1 MRELI
6 DAFFRERS
14 IVNHHIASF
23 NDFLPTIDNPNS
35 RMQRIV
41 DNLRS
46 SPEDERRGIIKLDE
60 DRTEGDV
67 IEIRIGRKRDD
78 RGRIDLEAKPT
89 ITLGLPIVKEANGA
103 THPLNPM
110 EARLRNLNYTAPI
123 YLDFTVIENGIER
136 EPERVHIGNFP
147 IMVKSKRCL
156 LYKENMETEGEL
168 NQDEYRRKLIELGE
182 DLFDP
187 GAYFIIGGTERA
199 LISLED
205 LAPNRVL
212 VEFNERYGRKVEVAK
227 VFSQKEGYRALTL
240 MEKKKDGQLIV
251 SVPTASGQIPLII
264 LMKALGMEKD
274 EEIYNAIVSA
284 SEMAN
289 IVYANIEECQ
299 NKKSYP
305 PNGIFTRDDAIS
317 YLEKKFATGQAKEY
331 RIKKVESI
339 LDRSLLTHLG
349 DTREDR
355 IKKAIF
361 LGRVART
368 VLELS
373 LGARREDDKDHY
385 ANKRLKLAGDLMED
399 LFRVAF
405 ANLVKDLKY
414 QLERSYARRRELKI
428 SSAIR
433 PDLLTQRL
441 LHALAT
447 GNWVGGRAGVS
458 QLLDRTSNMS
468 ALSHL
473 RRVTSPLTRSQPHFE
488 ARDLHPTQWGRLCPN
503 ETPEGQNCVAPET
516 EVLLGDGAATTIGEL
531 EHSWKNA
538 RLTTVDWKRG
548 RRLRTAHLA
557 RYIKTKPNPHMFRV
571 TTRESGRSILA
582 TKDHPFFTPNGRRE
596 LADLKAGDRV
606 AVLPFDPPRFESP
619 VPAVLVSEMDIARV
633 LPPGSHVA
641 HAVRVLKSRGLLPL
655 TTDEE
660 ALPIVARLAG
670 HLFGDGGIYRHGKYW
685 AGLGFTG
692 KPEDLEQVRRDVQ
705 ALGFHASEIRT
716 HHVKSEVAEGST
728 TNFFCGSK
736 PLWAL
741 FAALDV
747 PCGDKAAVK
756 YRVPEWL
763 RKMPPWIKRE
773 FLAAYFG
780 SELGKPAIDGRYG
793 KTFLQPA
800 FSLNKVPDALAG
812 GMEFV
817 RDIRFM
823 LREFGVRVSRI
834 TTTKGWRRKDGTVTR
849 KIRVHLSAELHSL
862 RNLYARVGYR
872 YSIERERLSRYAVAY
887 IDARSKMTRDRLA
900 ARARAAELR
909 AAGLTR
915 AQVFSHLANHG
926 IRRHDLANW
935 EKTGEGA
942 VHVSAHDFPKFDDFV
957 VDRTGGLGASGLVWE
972 PIESVEPGLGDDV
985 RDVTTS
991 EDTHTFIANG
1001 FVCGNCGLVKNL
1013 ALVIDVSEGFPEEE
1027 VKLLLADLGTKQV
1040 KGQQTQLTRV
1050 YVNGDLVGLHEDPK
1064 MLVAEIRERRRSG
1077 LLSHEVNVHF
1087 DENMGEIIINCDEG
1101 RIRRPLLVVKD
1112 GHLVFSRKHVDEL
1125 KMGRLRFSDLVR
1137 NGIVEW
1143 IDAEEEEDTFIAIY
1157 PYDVPSRCK
1166 ECKHPLSRNDVTW
1179 ANMGSRD
1186 EEAELQSAHCHKTFK
1201 VKASITKEHSH
1212 IEVDPMVILGVAS
1225 GVVPYPEHNS
1235 SPRVTMGAGMAK
1247 QSLGLGSSNYRLRP
1261 DTRSH
1266 LLHYPEQPL
1275 VQTDSMKHVSF
1286 NERPAGQNFVVA
1298 VMSHHGY
1305 NMEDAIVMNKASID
1319 RVLGRSSFMRT
1330 YRAEERRYPGGQE
1343 DHFEIPSPDV
1353 RGARADLSYANL
1365 TPDDGLISPEV
1376 LVTGGEVLIGKTSPP
1391 RFLEEE
1397 TDFLTPQKRRETSVT
1412 VRHGESGWV
1421 DSVMLTESENGSKLA
1436 KVKVRDL
1443 RVPELGDKFAS
1454 RHGQKGVIGLIA
1466 PHEDMPFTSQG
1477 IIPDLIINPHAIPSR
1492 MTVAHVLEQIGGKV
1506 GSLEGRPID
1515 GTPFSGE
1522 REEALRKA
1530 LEENGF
1536 RSNGK
1541 EILYDGRT
1549 GRMIPA
1555 EIFVGVIYYQ
1565 KLHHM
1570 VSGKLHV
1577 RSRGPVQILTRQPT
1591 EGRSRQ
1597 GGLRFGEMERDCLIG
1612 HGAAMVIKDRLLDES
1627 DGTVQYVCGNPEC
1640 GHFAIKD
1647 RKGALRCPVCDN
1659 TSKIYPVQTSYAF
1672 KLLLDELLSLGVA
1685 MRLQL
1690 EDLK

>member
-1 MRELI
+1 MEDLI

-41 DNLRS
+41 DNHRS
-46 SPEDERRGIIKLDE
+46 SPEDERRGLIKLDE

-67 IEIRIGRKRDD
+67 IEIRIGRKRDE
-78 RGRIDLEAKPT
+78 RGRMDQESKPT

-103 THPLNPM
+103 THPLTPM

-136 EPERVHIGNFP
+136 EPERVHVGNLP
-147 IMVKSKRCL
+147 IMVKSKRCQ
-156 LYKENMETEGEL
+156 LYKENLETEGEL
-168 NQDEYRRKLIELGE
+168 TLDEYRGMLVEKGE
-182 DLFDP
+182 DPVDP
-187 GAYFIIGGTERA
+187 GGYFIIGGTERT

-240 MEKKKDGQLIV
+240 MEKKKDGLLIV

-264 LMKALGMEKD
+264 LMKALGMERD
-274 EEIYNAIVSA
+274 EDIHNAIVSHPA
-284 SEMAN
+284 MAN
-289 IVYANIEECQ
+289 IVYANIEEVK

-305 PNGIFTRDDAIS
+305 PNGILSRDDSIG

-331 RIKKVESI
+331 RTKKVESI
-339 LDRSLLTHLG
+339 LDRSLLPHLG
-349 DTREDR
+349 DAREDR

-373 LGARREDDKDHY
+373 LEKRREDDKDHY

-503 ETPEGQNCVAPET
+503 ETPEGQNC
-516 EVLLGDGAATTIGEL
+516 
-531 EHSWKNA
+531 
-538 RLTTVDWKRG
+538 
-548 RRLRTAHLA
+548 
-557 RYIKTKPNPHMFRV
+557 
-571 TTRESGRSILA
+571 
-582 TKDHPFFTPNGRRE
+582 
-596 LADLKAGDRV
+596 
-606 AVLPFDPPRFESP
+606 
-619 VPAVLVSEMDIARV
+619 
-633 LPPGSHVA
+633 
-641 HAVRVLKSRGLLPL
+641 
-655 TTDEE
+655 
-660 ALPIVARLAG
+660 
-670 HLFGDGGIYRHGKYW
+670 
-685 AGLGFTG
+685 
-692 KPEDLEQVRRDVQ
+692 
-705 ALGFHASEIRT
+705 
-716 HHVKSEVAEGST
+716 
-728 TNFFCGSK
+728 
-736 PLWAL
+736 
-741 FAALDV
+741 
-747 PCGDKAAVK
+747 
-756 YRVPEWL
+756 
-763 RKMPPWIKRE
+763 
-773 FLAAYFG
+773 
-780 SELGKPAIDGRYG
+780 
-793 KTFLQPA
+793 
-800 FSLNKVPDALAG
+800 
-812 GMEFV
+812 
-817 RDIRFM
+817 
-823 LREFGVRVSRI
+823 
-834 TTTKGWRRKDGTVTR
+834 
-849 KIRVHLSAELHSL
+849 
-862 RNLYARVGYR
+862 
-872 YSIERERLSRYAVAY
+872 
-887 IDARSKMTRDRLA
+887 
-900 ARARAAELR
+900 
-909 AAGLTR
+909 
-915 AQVFSHLANHG
+915 
-926 IRRHDLANW
+926 
-935 EKTGEGA
+935 
-942 VHVSAHDFPKFDDFV
+942 
-957 VDRTGGLGASGLVWE
+957 
-972 PIESVEPGLGDDV
+972 
-985 RDVTTS
+985 
-991 EDTHTFIANG
+991 
-1001 FVCGNCGLVKNL
+1001 GLVKNL
-1013 ALVIDVSEGFPEEE
+1013 ALVIDVSEGFPDDE
-1027 VKLLLADLGTKQV
+1027 VTLLLADLGTKQV
-1040 KGQQTQLTRV
+1040 KGQQTQFTRV
-1050 YVNGDLVGLHEDPK
+1050 YVNGDLVGLHEDPI
-1064 MLVAEIRERRRSG
+1064 MLVSEVRERRRSG
-1077 LLSHEVNVHF
+1077 LLSHEVNARY
-1087 DENMGEIIINCDEG
+1087 DDNMGEIIINCDEG

-1112 GHLVFSRKHVDEL
+1112 GHLVLSKKHLEDL
-1125 KMGRLRFSDLVR
+1125 KLGRTRFSDLVR
-1137 NGIVEW
+1137 SGVVEW
-1143 IDAEEEEDTFIAIY
+1143 VDAEEEEDTFIAMY
-1157 PYDVPSRCK
+1157 PYDVPARCK
-1166 ECKHPLSRNDVTW
+1166 ECRHPLSRSDTTW
-1179 ANMGSRD
+1179 VNLGSRD
-1186 EEAELQSAHCHKTFK
+1186 EDVELECHYCHKTFR
-1201 VKASITKEHSH
+1201 VKSLVTKETTHL
-1212 IEVDPMVILGVAS
+1212 EVDPLAILGVAS
-1225 GVVPYPEHNS
+1225 GLVPYPEHNS

-1247 QSLGLGSSNYRLRP
+1247 QSLGLGASNYRSRP

-1266 LLHYPEQPL
+1266 LLHYPQAPL
-1275 VQTDSMKHVSF
+1275 VQTNAMDYVAF

-1298 VMSHHGY
+1298 VMSYHGY

-1319 RVLGRSSFMRT
+1319 RGLGRSSFMRT

-1376 LVTGGEVLIGKTSPP
+1376 QVLGGEVLIGKTSPP

-1397 TDFLTPQKRRETSVT
+1397 TDFLTPQKRRETSIT

-1466 PHEDMPFTSQG
+1466 PQEDMPFTGQG

-1506 GSLEGRPID
+1506 SSMEGRFIN

-1522 REEALRKA
+1522 REDSLRKG
-1530 LEENGF
+1530 LEEAGF

-1549 GRMIPA
+1549 GQMIPA
-1555 EIFVGVIYYQ
+1555 EIFIGVIYYQ

-1627 DGTVQYVCGNPEC
+1627 DGTVQYVCGNSDC

-1647 RKGALRCPVCDN
+1647 RKGNLRCPVCEN

>member
-89 ITLGLPIVKEANGA
+89 ITLGLPVVKEANGA

-156 LYKENMETEGEL
+156 LYKENMETEG
-168 NQDEYRRKLIELGE
+168 Q
-182 DLFDP
+182 
-187 GAYFIIGGTERA
+187 
-199 LISLED
+199 
-205 LAPNRVL
+205 
-212 VEFNERYGRKVEVAK
+212 
-227 VFSQKEGYRALTL
+227 LT
-240 MEKKKDGQLIV
+240 V

-274 EEIYNAIVSA
+274 EDIYNAVVSTP
-284 SEMAN
+284 EMAN

-299 NKKSYP
+299 NKKIYP
-305 PNGIFTRDDAIS
+305 PNGIFTRDDAIN

-339 LDRSLLTHLG
+339 LDRSLLPHLG

-373 LGARREDDKDHY
+373 LGMRREDDKDHY

-503 ETPEGQNCVAPET
+503 ETPEGQNC
-516 EVLLGDGAATTIGEL
+516 
-531 EHSWKNA
+531 
-538 RLTTVDWKRG
+538 
-548 RRLRTAHLA
+548 
-557 RYIKTKPNPHMFRV
+557 
-571 TTRESGRSILA
+571 
-582 TKDHPFFTPNGRRE
+582 
-596 LADLKAGDRV
+596 
-606 AVLPFDPPRFESP
+606 
-619 VPAVLVSEMDIARV
+619 
-633 LPPGSHVA
+633 
-641 HAVRVLKSRGLLPL
+641 
-655 TTDEE
+655 
-660 ALPIVARLAG
+660 
-670 HLFGDGGIYRHGKYW
+670 
-685 AGLGFTG
+685 
-692 KPEDLEQVRRDVQ
+692 
-705 ALGFHASEIRT
+705 
-716 HHVKSEVAEGST
+716 
-728 TNFFCGSK
+728 
-736 PLWAL
+736 
-741 FAALDV
+741 
-747 PCGDKAAVK
+747 
-756 YRVPEWL
+756 
-763 RKMPPWIKRE
+763 
-773 FLAAYFG
+773 
-780 SELGKPAIDGRYG
+780 
-793 KTFLQPA
+793 
-800 FSLNKVPDALAG
+800 
-812 GMEFV
+812 
-817 RDIRFM
+817 
-823 LREFGVRVSRI
+823 
-834 TTTKGWRRKDGTVTR
+834 
-849 KIRVHLSAELHSL
+849 
-862 RNLYARVGYR
+862 
-872 YSIERERLSRYAVAY
+872 
-887 IDARSKMTRDRLA
+887 
-900 ARARAAELR
+900 
-909 AAGLTR
+909 
-915 AQVFSHLANHG
+915 
-926 IRRHDLANW
+926 
-935 EKTGEGA
+935 
-942 VHVSAHDFPKFDDFV
+942 
-957 VDRTGGLGASGLVWE
+957 
-972 PIESVEPGLGDDV
+972 
-985 RDVTTS
+985 
-991 EDTHTFIANG
+991 
-1001 FVCGNCGLVKNL
+1001 GLVKNC

-1064 MLVAEIRERRRSG
+1064 VLVAEIRERRRSG
-1077 LLSHEVNVHF
+1077 LLSHEVNVRW
-1087 DENMGEIIINCDEG
+1087 DENVGEIIINCDEG

-1112 GHLVFSRKHVDEL
+1112 GHIVFSRKHVDEL

-1137 NGIVEW
+1137 NGVVEW

-1186 EEAELQSAHCHKTFK
+1186 DEPELLCAHCHKTFT
-1201 VKASITKEHSH
+1201 VKAAITKEHTH

-1275 VQTDSMKHVSF
+1275 VQTDSMKYVSF

-1298 VMSHHGY
+1298 VMSSSERRARHGSSKRRRTSCLRRS
-1305 NMEDAIVMNKASID
+1305 AARRPSPCGRGKAAGSTPSCSP
-1319 RVLGRSSFMRT
+1319 RARTARSS
-1330 YRAEERRYPGGQE
+1330 RR
-1343 DHFEIPSPDV
+1343 
-1353 RGARADLSYANL
+1353 
-1365 TPDDGLISPEV
+1365 
-1376 LVTGGEVLIGKTSPP
+1376 
-1391 RFLEEE
+1391 
-1397 TDFLTPQKRRETSVT
+1397 
-1412 VRHGESGWV
+1412 
-1421 DSVMLTESENGSKLA
+1421 
-1436 KVKVRDL
+1436 
-1443 RVPELGDKFAS
+1443 
-1454 RHGQKGVIGLIA
+1454 
-1466 PHEDMPFTSQG
+1466 
-1477 IIPDLIINPHAIPSR
+1477 
-1492 MTVAHVLEQIGGKV
+1492 
-1506 GSLEGRPID
+1506 
-1515 GTPFSGE
+1515 
-1522 REEALRKA
+1522 
-1530 LEENGF
+1530 
-1536 RSNGK
+1536 
-1541 EILYDGRT
+1541 
-1549 GRMIPA
+1549 
-1555 EIFVGVIYYQ
+1555 
-1565 KLHHM
+1565 
-1570 VSGKLHV
+1570 
-1577 RSRGPVQILTRQPT
+1577 
-1591 EGRSRQ
+1591 
-1597 GGLRFGEMERDCLIG
+1597 
-1612 HGAAMVIKDRLLDES
+1612 
-1627 DGTVQYVCGNPEC
+1627 
-1640 GHFAIKD
+1640 
-1647 RKGALRCPVCDN
+1647 
-1659 TSKIYPVQTSYAF
+1659 
-1672 KLLLDELLSLGVA
+1672 
-1685 MRLQL
+1685 
-1690 EDLK
+1690 

>member
-1 MRELI
+1 MEDLI

-41 DNLRS
+41 DNHRS
-46 SPEDERRGIIKLDE
+46 SPEDERRGLIKLDE

-67 IEIRIGRKRDD
+67 IEIRIGRKRDE
-78 RGRIDLEAKPT
+78 RGRMDQESKPT

-103 THPLNPM
+103 THPLTPM

-136 EPERVHIGNFP
+136 EPERVHVGNLP
-147 IMVKSKRCL
+147 IMVKSKRCQ
-156 LYKENMETEGEL
+156 LYKENLETEGEL
-168 NQDEYRRKLIELGE
+168 TLDEYRGMLVEKGE
-182 DLFDP
+182 DPVDP
-187 GAYFIIGGTERA
+187 GGYFIIGGTERT

-240 MEKKKDGQLIV
+240 MEKKKDGLLIV

-264 LMKALGMEKD
+264 LMKALGMERD
-274 EEIYNAIVSA
+274 EDIHNAIVSHPA
-284 SEMAN
+284 MAN
-289 IVYANIEECQ
+289 IVYANIEEVK

-305 PNGIFTRDDAIS
+305 PNGILSRDDSIG

-331 RIKKVESI
+331 RTKKVESI
-339 LDRSLLTHLG
+339 LDRSLLPHLG
-349 DTREDR
+349 DAREDR

-373 LGARREDDKDHY
+373 LEKRREDDKDHY

-503 ETPEGQNCVAPET
+503 ETPEGQNC
-516 EVLLGDGAATTIGEL
+516 
-531 EHSWKNA
+531 
-538 RLTTVDWKRG
+538 
-548 RRLRTAHLA
+548 
-557 RYIKTKPNPHMFRV
+557 
-571 TTRESGRSILA
+571 
-582 TKDHPFFTPNGRRE
+582 
-596 LADLKAGDRV
+596 
-606 AVLPFDPPRFESP
+606 
-619 VPAVLVSEMDIARV
+619 
-633 LPPGSHVA
+633 
-641 HAVRVLKSRGLLPL
+641 
-655 TTDEE
+655 
-660 ALPIVARLAG
+660 
-670 HLFGDGGIYRHGKYW
+670 
-685 AGLGFTG
+685 
-692 KPEDLEQVRRDVQ
+692 
-705 ALGFHASEIRT
+705 
-716 HHVKSEVAEGST
+716 
-728 TNFFCGSK
+728 
-736 PLWAL
+736 
-741 FAALDV
+741 
-747 PCGDKAAVK
+747 
-756 YRVPEWL
+756 
-763 RKMPPWIKRE
+763 
-773 FLAAYFG
+773 
-780 SELGKPAIDGRYG
+780 
-793 KTFLQPA
+793 
-800 FSLNKVPDALAG
+800 
-812 GMEFV
+812 
-817 RDIRFM
+817 
-823 LREFGVRVSRI
+823 
-834 TTTKGWRRKDGTVTR
+834 
-849 KIRVHLSAELHSL
+849 
-862 RNLYARVGYR
+862 
-872 YSIERERLSRYAVAY
+872 
-887 IDARSKMTRDRLA
+887 
-900 ARARAAELR
+900 
-909 AAGLTR
+909 
-915 AQVFSHLANHG
+915 
-926 IRRHDLANW
+926 
-935 EKTGEGA
+935 
-942 VHVSAHDFPKFDDFV
+942 
-957 VDRTGGLGASGLVWE
+957 
-972 PIESVEPGLGDDV
+972 
-985 RDVTTS
+985 
-991 EDTHTFIANG
+991 
-1001 FVCGNCGLVKNL
+1001 GLVKNL
-1013 ALVIDVSEGFPEEE
+1013 ALVIDVSEGFPDDE
-1027 VKLLLADLGTKQV
+1027 VTLLLADLGTKQV
-1040 KGQQTQLTRV
+1040 KGQQTQFTRV
-1050 YVNGDLVGLHEDPK
+1050 YVNGDLVGLHEDPV
-1064 MLVAEIRERRRSG
+1064 MLVSEVRERRRSG
-1077 LLSHEVNVHF
+1077 LLSHEVNARY
-1087 DENMGEIIINCDEG
+1087 DDNMGEIIINCDEG

-1112 GHLVFSRKHVDEL
+1112 GHLVLSKKHLEDL
-1125 KMGRLRFSDLVR
+1125 KLGRTRFSDLVR
-1137 NGIVEW
+1137 SGVVEW
-1143 IDAEEEEDTFIAIY
+1143 VDAEEEEDTFIAMY
-1157 PYDVPSRCK
+1157 PYDVPARCK
-1166 ECKHPLSRNDVTW
+1166 ECRHPLSRSDTTW
-1179 ANMGSRD
+1179 VNLGSRD
-1186 EEAELQSAHCHKTFK
+1186 EDVELECHYCHKTFR
-1201 VKASITKEHSH
+1201 VKSLVTKETTHL
-1212 IEVDPMVILGVAS
+1212 EVDPLAILGVAS
-1225 GVVPYPEHNS
+1225 GLVPYPEHNS

-1247 QSLGLGSSNYRLRP
+1247 QSLGLGASNYRSRP

-1266 LLHYPEQPL
+1266 LLHYPQAPL
-1275 VQTDSMKHVSF
+1275 VQTNAMDYVAF

-1298 VMSHHGY
+1298 VMSYHGY

-1319 RVLGRSSFMRT
+1319 RGLGRSSFMRT

-1376 LVTGGEVLIGKTSPP
+1376 QVLGGEVLIGKTSPP

-1397 TDFLTPQKRRETSVT
+1397 TDFLTPQKRRETSIT

-1466 PHEDMPFTSQG
+1466 PQEDLPFTGQG

-1506 GSLEGRPID
+1506 SSMEGRFIN

-1522 REEALRKA
+1522 REDSLRKG
-1530 LEENGF
+1530 LEEAGF

-1549 GRMIPA
+1549 GQMIPA
-1555 EIFVGVIYYQ
+1555 EIFIGVIYYQ

-1627 DGTVQYVCGNPEC
+1627 DGTVQYVCGNSDC

-1647 RKGALRCPVCDN
+1647 RKGNLRCPVCEN

>member
-23 NDFLPTIDNPNS
+23 NDFLQTIDNPNS

-67 IEIRIGRKRDD
+67 IEIRIGRKRDE

-89 ITLGLPIVKEANGA
+89 ITLGLPVVKEANGA

-168 NQDEYRRKLIELGE
+168 TSDEYKRKLIEMGE
-182 DLFDP
+182 DPYDP
-187 GAYFIIGGTERA
+187 GGYFIIGGTERA

-274 EEIYNAIVSA
+274 EDIYNAVVSTP
-284 SEMAN
+284 EMAN

-299 NKKSYP
+299 NKKIYP

-339 LDRSLLTHLG
+339 LDRSLLPHLG

-373 LGARREDDKDHY
+373 LGMRREDDKDHY

-503 ETPEGQNCVAPET
+503 ETPEGQNC
-516 EVLLGDGAATTIGEL
+516 
-531 EHSWKNA
+531 
-538 RLTTVDWKRG
+538 
-548 RRLRTAHLA
+548 
-557 RYIKTKPNPHMFRV
+557 
-571 TTRESGRSILA
+571 
-582 TKDHPFFTPNGRRE
+582 
-596 LADLKAGDRV
+596 
-606 AVLPFDPPRFESP
+606 
-619 VPAVLVSEMDIARV
+619 
-633 LPPGSHVA
+633 
-641 HAVRVLKSRGLLPL
+641 
-655 TTDEE
+655 
-660 ALPIVARLAG
+660 
-670 HLFGDGGIYRHGKYW
+670 
-685 AGLGFTG
+685 
-692 KPEDLEQVRRDVQ
+692 
-705 ALGFHASEIRT
+705 
-716 HHVKSEVAEGST
+716 
-728 TNFFCGSK
+728 
-736 PLWAL
+736 
-741 FAALDV
+741 
-747 PCGDKAAVK
+747 
-756 YRVPEWL
+756 
-763 RKMPPWIKRE
+763 
-773 FLAAYFG
+773 
-780 SELGKPAIDGRYG
+780 
-793 KTFLQPA
+793 
-800 FSLNKVPDALAG
+800 
-812 GMEFV
+812 
-817 RDIRFM
+817 
-823 LREFGVRVSRI
+823 
-834 TTTKGWRRKDGTVTR
+834 
-849 KIRVHLSAELHSL
+849 
-862 RNLYARVGYR
+862 
-872 YSIERERLSRYAVAY
+872 
-887 IDARSKMTRDRLA
+887 
-900 ARARAAELR
+900 
-909 AAGLTR
+909 
-915 AQVFSHLANHG
+915 
-926 IRRHDLANW
+926 
-935 EKTGEGA
+935 
-942 VHVSAHDFPKFDDFV
+942 
-957 VDRTGGLGASGLVWE
+957 
-972 PIESVEPGLGDDV
+972 
-985 RDVTTS
+985 
-991 EDTHTFIANG
+991 
-1001 FVCGNCGLVKNL
+1001 GLVKNC

-1064 MLVAEIRERRRSG
+1064 VLVAEIRERRRSG
-1077 LLSHEVNVHF
+1077 LLSHEVNVRL

-1101 RIRRPLLVVKD
+1101 RIRRPLLVVKE

-1186 EEAELQSAHCHKTFK
+1186 EEAELQCAHCHKTFK

-1275 VQTDSMKHVSF
+1275 VQTDSMKYVSF

-1319 RVLGRSSFMRT
+1319 RGLGRSSFMRT

-1376 LVTGGEVLIGKTSPP
+1376 LVQGGEVLIGKTSPP

-1421 DSVMLTESENGSKLA
+1421 DSVMLTESEIGSK
-1436 KVKVRDL
+1436 
-1443 RVPELGDKFAS
+1443 
-1454 RHGQKGVIGLIA
+1454 
-1466 PHEDMPFTSQG
+1466 
-1477 IIPDLIINPHAIPSR
+1477 
-1492 MTVAHVLEQIGGKV
+1492 V
-1506 GSLEGRPID
+1506 GCLEGRFID

-1522 REEALRKA
+1522 REDAMRKA
-1530 LEENGF
+1530 LEESGF

-1627 DGTVQYVCGNPEC
+1627 DGTIQYVCGNPDC

-1647 RKGALRCPVCDN
+1647 RKGNLRCPVCEN

-1672 KLLLDELLSLGVA
+1672 KLLLDELLSLGVV

-1690 EDLK
+1690 EDMR

>member
-67 IEIRIGRKRDD
+67 IEIRIGRKRDE

-89 ITLGLPIVKEANGA
+89 ITLGLPVVKEANGA

-168 NQDEYRRKLIELGE
+168 TSDEYKHKLIEMGE
-182 DLFDP
+182 DPYDP
-187 GAYFIIGGTERA
+187 GGYFIIGGTERA

-212 VEFNERYGRKVEVAK
+212 VEFSERYGRKVEVAK

-274 EEIYNAIVSA
+274 EDIYNAVVSTP
-284 SEMAN
+284 EMAN
-289 IVYANIEECQ
+289 I
-299 NKKSYP
+299 
-305 PNGIFTRDDAIS
+305 D
-317 YLEKKFATGQAKEY
+317 
-331 RIKKVESI
+331 
-339 LDRSLLTHLG
+339 
-349 DTREDR
+349 
-355 IKKAIF
+355 
-361 LGRVART
+361 
-368 VLELS
+368 
-373 LGARREDDKDHY
+373 Y

-414 QLERSYARRRELKI
+414 QLERSYARRRQLKI

-503 ETPEGQNCVAPET
+503 ETPEGQNC
-516 EVLLGDGAATTIGEL
+516 
-531 EHSWKNA
+531 
-538 RLTTVDWKRG
+538 
-548 RRLRTAHLA
+548 
-557 RYIKTKPNPHMFRV
+557 
-571 TTRESGRSILA
+571 
-582 TKDHPFFTPNGRRE
+582 
-596 LADLKAGDRV
+596 
-606 AVLPFDPPRFESP
+606 
-619 VPAVLVSEMDIARV
+619 
-633 LPPGSHVA
+633 
-641 HAVRVLKSRGLLPL
+641 
-655 TTDEE
+655 
-660 ALPIVARLAG
+660 
-670 HLFGDGGIYRHGKYW
+670 
-685 AGLGFTG
+685 
-692 KPEDLEQVRRDVQ
+692 
-705 ALGFHASEIRT
+705 
-716 HHVKSEVAEGST
+716 
-728 TNFFCGSK
+728 
-736 PLWAL
+736 
-741 FAALDV
+741 
-747 PCGDKAAVK
+747 
-756 YRVPEWL
+756 
-763 RKMPPWIKRE
+763 
-773 FLAAYFG
+773 
-780 SELGKPAIDGRYG
+780 
-793 KTFLQPA
+793 
-800 FSLNKVPDALAG
+800 
-812 GMEFV
+812 
-817 RDIRFM
+817 
-823 LREFGVRVSRI
+823 
-834 TTTKGWRRKDGTVTR
+834 
-849 KIRVHLSAELHSL
+849 
-862 RNLYARVGYR
+862 
-872 YSIERERLSRYAVAY
+872 
-887 IDARSKMTRDRLA
+887 
-900 ARARAAELR
+900 
-909 AAGLTR
+909 
-915 AQVFSHLANHG
+915 
-926 IRRHDLANW
+926 
-935 EKTGEGA
+935 
-942 VHVSAHDFPKFDDFV
+942 
-957 VDRTGGLGASGLVWE
+957 
-972 PIESVEPGLGDDV
+972 
-985 RDVTTS
+985 
-991 EDTHTFIANG
+991 
-1001 FVCGNCGLVKNL
+1001 GLVKNC

-1050 YVNGDLVGLHEDPK
+1050 YVNGDLVGLHEDPRN
-1064 MLVAEIRERRRSG
+1064 LVAEIRERRRSG
-1077 LLSHEVNVHF
+1077 LLSHEVNVRY

-1112 GHLVFSRKHVDEL
+1112 GHIVFSRKHVDEL

-1186 EEAELQSAHCHKTFK
+1186 DEPELLCAHCHKTFT
-1201 VKASITKEHSH
+1201 VKAAITKEHTH

-1247 QSLGLGSSNYRLRP
+1247 QSLGLASSNYRLRP

-1298 VMSHHGY
+1298 VMSYHGY
-1305 NMEDAIVMNKASID
+1305 NMEDAIVMNNASID
-1319 RVLGRSSFMRT
+1319 RGLGRSSFMRT

-1376 LVTGGEVLIGKTSPP
+1376 LVQGGDVLIGKTSPP

-1454 RHGQKGVIGLIA
+1454 RHGQKGELQIG
-1466 PHEDMPFTSQG
+1466 
-1477 IIPDLIINPHAIPSR
+1477 R
-1492 MTVAHVLEQIGGKV
+1492 AHV
-1506 GSLEGRPID
+1506 
-1515 GTPFSGE
+1515 
-1522 REEALRKA
+1522 
-1530 LEENGF
+1530 
-1536 RSNGK
+1536 
-1541 EILYDGRT
+1541 
-1549 GRMIPA
+1549 
-1555 EIFVGVIYYQ
+1555 
-1565 KLHHM
+1565 
-1570 VSGKLHV
+1570 
-1577 RSRGPVQILTRQPT
+1577 
-1591 EGRSRQ
+1591 
-1597 GGLRFGEMERDCLIG
+1597 
-1612 HGAAMVIKDRLLDES
+1612 
-1627 DGTVQYVCGNPEC
+1627 
-1640 GHFAIKD
+1640 
-1647 RKGALRCPVCDN
+1647 
-1659 TSKIYPVQTSYAF
+1659 
-1672 KLLLDELLSLGVA
+1672 
-1685 MRLQL
+1685 
-1690 EDLK
+1690 